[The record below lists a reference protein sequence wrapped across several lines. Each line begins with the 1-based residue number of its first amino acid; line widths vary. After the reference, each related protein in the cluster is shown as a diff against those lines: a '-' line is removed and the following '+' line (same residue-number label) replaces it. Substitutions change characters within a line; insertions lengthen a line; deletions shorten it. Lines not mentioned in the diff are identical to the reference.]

1 MSTRASPKIGQSLV
15 TNTSHRA
22 GAAGAW
28 WIVAAA
34 VLWSTGGAGI
44 KFAPMPAMT
53 VVCGR
58 ALFVLAFYLS
68 VFRPRLRKASPAIAC
83 AYAGSVICF
92 VSATK
97 LTTAANAIFLQFT
110 APVYV
115 LVCAPLFLNEPFRRI
130 DALTVAIALIG
141 MALFF
146 IDRFAPGSLSGNL
159 LGLLAGVFVAVDGIL
174 LRRESARGAESRAL
188 PSVTAG
194 NMLAAGVAFP
204 FAWHDPGAALTL
216 PGALVLG
223 YLGIVQIGVALLCY
237 LRGLRTVGAID
248 ASIIGMLEAALNPVW
263 ALIITGERPGG
274 WALLGGVLILAST
287 AVRTLVLQAK
297 TRYATAT

>member
-1 MSTRASPKIGQSLV
+1 MCAPTAKMGWSPVTR
-15 TNTSHRA
+15 TNHHA
-22 GAAGAW
+22 GGAGIW

-44 KFAPMPAMT
+44 KFAPMPAMA

-58 ALFVLAFYLS
+58 ALFVLAFYLT
-68 VFRPRLRKASPAIAC
+68 VFRPPLRKASWALAFT
-83 AYAGSVICF
+83 YAGSVVCF

-115 LVCAPLFLNEPFRRI
+115 LAFAPVILGERFRGI
-130 DALTVAIALIG
+130 DALAVAVSLVG

-146 IDRFAPGSLSGNL
+146 VDRFAPGSLVGNL
-159 LGLLAGVFVAVDGIL
+159 LALLAGAFVGANGIL
-174 LRRESARGAESRAL
+174 LRRESARGDGAGAL
-188 PSVTAG
+188 PSVTVG
-194 NMLAAGVAFP
+194 NALAVGVTVP
-204 FAWHDPGAALTL
+204 FAWREPGAALTATGL
-216 PGALVLG
+216 IVLA
-223 YLGIVQIGVALLCY
+223 YLGIVQIGIALLCY

-263 ALIITGERPGG
+263 ALLVTGERPGG

-287 AVRTLVLQAK
+287 VVRTLVLEAK
-297 TRYATAT
+297 TRYGSAT